1 MLNLI
6 NIITAISA
14 LISSSALD
22 FFNKE
27 VPIGSLIFKMWM
39 IIIVAVAFALLV
51 ILSALLIAVIVK
63 EKKLNNNHEENNA
76 DETSENSD
84 EVAESGEA
92 EDEVVNSDNNEENK
106 VEDNVEETAILSA
119 VVENSTEDNV
129 EDEVLSDTDSNTVD
143 AEQNKD
149 IVEEQNEN
157 NSQDEIA
164 VDVVEN
170 EENNETVSEETV
182 VTYNTTDEDDK
193 EAKEETMEKQIKD
206 ETNAK
211 VVLGK
216 LNYYLT
222 ESGWYFRLDANNG
235 QELFVSYSYTTQ
247 DGAMKGFETFA
258 KAVLEGTFVVS
269 EDKNGRFR
277 YILNKKY
284 QGPNYKTRVQCEN
297 AIASVK
303 KFSQNYKI
311 NVIEPTEEDLAAFAA
326 YLENLK
332 KAKDIDMDEIAKE
345 EANTPKSG
353 AFEIEE
359 VDGGYRF
366 YLYANNRQILYT
378 SNIYAS
384 PVSARNGIDAFKKAV
399 YGGVVI
405 IEKDKFSNYR
415 YILRNSTTVT
425 YVGESYDTEASARK
439 SFESVKRFVKSANI
453 VPFKKKVDGEDAE

>member
-6 NIITAISA
+6 NIITSISA

-27 VPIGSLIFKMWM
+27 IPIGSLIFKMWM
-39 IIIVAVAFALLV
+39 IIIVAVAFVLLV
-51 ILSALLIAVIVK
+51 ILSALLIAVTVK
-63 EKKLNNNHEENNA
+63 EKKLHSNNEENNS

-84 EVAESGEA
+84 EVAESGETK
-92 EDEVVNSDNNEENK
+92 EEVVNSANNEETN
-106 VEDNVEETAILSA
+106 VEDNVEETAILSP

-129 EDEVLSDTDSNTVD
+129 EETHVEDEVLADTDSNTVD
-143 AEQNKD
+143 A
-149 IVEEQNEN
+149 EQNEN

-206 ETNAK
+206 ETSAK

-247 DGAMKGFETFA
+247 DGATKGFETFA

-303 KFSQNYKI
+303 KFSQNYRV

-425 YVGESYDTEASARK
+425 YAGESYDTEASARK